1 MGKFISGCIFFI
13 FFGWLIPGG
22 VAQKLTPIKINI
34 SNASAYRDSL
44 KLKIFGTTVFP
55 YNILPDAVFTN
66 VDSIDHFNYNGF
78 PYTSIMYP
86 SGNLDSIDKFH
97 ITLDANPV
105 YFPDKVKAYLFHP
118 HNSNGKL
125 FIYHA
130 GHCAGAASAED
141 VIINNKNVF
150 PGLVIPTLIAQG
162 YTVLA
167 VPMLNYKTTTQ
178 LGVYCGYDG
187 HNDLFTDNVYS
198 FPLRFFFKPL
208 IASLNLLGRNNY
220 SAIYMSGL
228 SGGGWVTSVYPAI
241 DTSITMSFP
250 VAGSWPMPVRFAF
263 YPQLGDYEQTYL
275 PVFTELLDYHEL
287 YTLACVA
294 PARKMLQVNNRF
306 DPCCFSGSAAHIY
319 YADSVQ
325 KALIGTGGLYKFY
338 LDETDTTHSVT
349 AKALQVILRFIA
361 NEEGKLLS
369 VPDDSTTN
377 GMEYYYNIKN
387 NFRTESGTQPATL
400 KFSLLRSP
408 SWLNLDAFSGQL
420 EGMVPSGL
428 VIAHPDTI
436 SFKVEDLSGRFV
448 VYNYQL
454 IRKRESPYIFTNA
467 GEDSVLYMLPP
478 FPYSLASISNNIAA
492 SFHFSDQALQAT
504 EVSVF
509 NNSVIKIRVN
519 RILQETD
526 SLSYNGFY
534 HPDGIRY
541 INGNKLDNIGLC
553 KINISAVKNNIAVA
567 GMIRFNTST
576 NKFEFFNGVTWI
588 SLNR

>member
-1 MGKFISGCIFFI
+1 MGKYISGCIFFI
-13 FFGWLIPGG
+13 FFGWLIPDG
-22 VAQKLTPIKINI
+22 VAQKLSPIKINV
-34 SNASAYRDSL
+34 SNAAAYRDSL
-44 KLKIFGTTVFP
+44 KLKIFGTTDFP
-55 YNILPDAVFTN
+55 YNIIPDSVFTN

-78 PYTSIMYP
+78 PYTSIRYP
-86 SGNLDSIDKFH
+86 SGNLDSIDKLL
-97 ITLDANPV
+97 ITLDANQV
-105 YFPDKVKAYLFHP
+105 YFPDKVKTYLFHP

-130 GHCAGAASAED
+130 GHCAGVAPAED
-141 VIINNKNVF
+141 VIINNKDVF

-162 YTVLA
+162 YTVLG

-198 FPLRFFFKPL
+198 FPLQYFFKPL
-208 IASLNLLGRNNY
+208 IASLNLLGRSNY
-220 SAIYMSGL
+220 SAIYMTGL

-241 DTSITMSFP
+241 DTSISMSFP
-250 VAGSWPMPVRFAF
+250 VAGSWPMPVRYKY

-306 DPCCFSGSAAHIY
+306 DPCCFSGPVAHIY

-325 KALIGTGGLYKFY
+325 KALVGTGGLYKFY
-338 LDETDTTHSVT
+338 LDETDTTHSIT
-349 AKALQVILRFIA
+349 AKGLQVILRFIA

-369 VPDDSTTN
+369 LPEDSVTN
-377 GMEYYYNIKN
+377 GMEYFYNINN
-387 NFRTESGTQPATL
+387 NFRTENGTQPAAV

-408 SWLNLDAFSGQL
+408 SWLTLDPYSGQL
-420 EGMVPSGL
+420 EGMVPSGS

-454 IRKRESPYIFTNA
+454 TRKRASPYFFTNA
-467 GEDSVLYMLPP
+467 GEDSVIYMLPP
-478 FPYSLASISNNIAA
+478 YPYSLTAISNNITS
-492 SFHFSDQALQAT
+492 SFQFNNQALQAT
-504 EVSVF
+504 AVSVF

-519 RILQETD
+519 RLLQETD

-534 HPDGIRY
+534 HPDAIRY
-541 INGNKLDNIGLC
+541 SNGNKIENVGLC
-553 KINISAVKNNIAVA
+553 KINLSAVKNNIAVA

-576 NKFEFFNGVTWI
+576 NKFEFFNGVTWNN
-588 SLNR
+588 LNR